1 MLRSAT
7 KPEALV
13 DLRTDAKSAGSSA
26 QSTRER
32 IVAAA
37 YRVLSEQGSH
47 ATSIKEI
54 AKAAAVAPGLVHY
67 YFESKEQ
74 LLLEVT
80 RDCCR
85 LYREEMSALSLPSD
99 PIERTRALLE
109 FSKRRGLASPDW
121 YRLMV
126 DLDALA
132 LRDAALARE
141 VASLRKE
148 IRDHVAA
155 LVGDAEGAL
164 GFALGPRREALAT
177 VLMSSVDGLIVQQ
190 LIDPSLDID
199 AGFAAVEQQLI
210 ALLEQAARAH
220 AQ

>member
-1 MLRSAT
+1 MRSAIKT
-7 KPEALV
+7 I
-13 DLRTDAKSAGSSA
+13 TDAPAHPASG
-26 QSTRER
+26 STRER

-54 AKAAAVAPGLVHY
+54 AKAAGVAPGLVHY

-85 LYREEMSALSLPSD
+85 LYREEMSALSLPHD
-99 PIERTRALLE
+99 PIARTRALLE

-121 YRLMV
+121 YRLLV

-132 LRDAALARE
+132 LRDEALARE
-141 VASLRKE
+141 VAGLRKE
-148 IRDHVAA
+148 IRDNVAS
-155 LVGDAEGAL
+155 LVGAAEDAL
-164 GFALGPRREALAT
+164 GFRLGPTREALAA
-177 VLMSSVDGLIVQQ
+177 VLMGSVDGLIVQR
-190 LIDPSLDID
+190 LIDPTFDID

-210 ALLEQAARAH
+210 ALLEQAARANSLDR
-220 AQ
+220 Q

>member
-85 LYREEMSALSLPSD
+85 LYRE
-99 PIERTRALLE
+99 
-109 FSKRRGLASPDW
+109 
-121 YRLMV
+121 
-126 DLDALA
+126 
-132 LRDAALARE
+132 
-141 VASLRKE
+141 
-148 IRDHVAA
+148 
-155 LVGDAEGAL
+155 
-164 GFALGPRREALAT
+164 
-177 VLMSSVDGLIVQQ
+177 
-190 LIDPSLDID
+190 
-199 AGFAAVEQQLI
+199 
-210 ALLEQAARAH
+210 
-220 AQ
+220 

>member
-1 MLRSAT
+1 MLRSAV
-7 KPEALV
+7 KPALAEGTAPSE
-13 DLRTDAKSAGSSA
+13 LARPSG
-26 QSTRER
+26 STRER

-47 ATSIKEI
+47 ASSIKEI
-54 AKAAAVAPGLVHY
+54 AKAAGVAPGLVHY

-85 LYREEMSALSLPSD
+85 LYREEMSALSLPAD
-99 PIERTRALLE
+99 PIARTRALLE

-121 YRLMV
+121 YRLLV

-132 LRDAALARE
+132 LRDQALARE
-141 VASLRKE
+141 VAGLRKE
-148 IRDHVAA
+148 IRDHVAL

-164 GFALGPRREALAT
+164 GFSLGPSRDALAA
-177 VLMSSVDGLIVQQ
+177 VLMGSVDGLIVQR
-190 LIDPSLDID
+190 LIDPGFDID
-199 AGFAAVEQQLI
+199 AGFAAVEQQLV
-210 ALLEQAARAH
+210 ALLEQAARNRAP
-220 AQ
+220 Q

>member
-1 MLRSAT
+1 LPRALTTTAT
-7 KPEALV
+7 
-13 DLRTDAKSAGSSA
+13 TDAPA

-37 YRVLSEQGSH
+37 YRVLSQQGSH

-54 AKAAAVAPGLVHY
+54 AKAAGVAPGLVHY

-85 LYREEMSALSLPSD
+85 VYREEMSALTLPAD
-99 PIERTRALLE
+99 AIERTRALLE

-121 YRLMV
+121 YRLLV

-132 LRDAALARE
+132 LRDEALARE
-141 VASLRKE
+141 VAGLRKE
-148 IRDHVAA
+148 IRDHVAS
-155 LVGDAEGAL
+155 LVGDAEDAL
-164 GFALGPRREALAT
+164 GFPLGPTREALAA
-177 VLMSSVDGLIVQQ
+177 VLMGSVDGLIVQR
-190 LIDPSLDID
+190 LIDPSFDID
-199 AGFAAVEQQLI
+199 AGFAAVEQQLV
-210 ALLEQAARAH
+210 ALVEHAARARS
-220 AQ
+220 